1 MDEIN
6 LKWLKF
12 CVYVLFLILRTYQQ
26 RITLLWL
33 YKWIIELE
41 WNQSSFYRKTN
52 TDFDLC
58 VVSWGVRAT
67 LAVLEFIG
75 VRLCLILWMA
85 VELLP
90 QTSWERM
97 WRFLFCLI
105 NNLYLPGRE
114 IENGEGKGEPT
125 YLSSLVIVKMC
136 FQFLLGN
143 FFSCFSFM
151 CLIFLEN
158 FLYFYFKILN

>member
-1 MDEIN
+1 MVKVLCICVCFNFEN
-6 LKWLKF
+6 LSAKDNIAVAIYMNHRVGMK
-12 CVYVLFLILRTYQQ
+12 
-26 RITLLWL
+26 
-33 YKWIIELE
+33 
-41 WNQSSFYRKTN
+41 SSFYRKTN

-58 VVSWGVRAT
+58 VVSWGVRAI

-125 YLSSLVIVKMC
+125 YLSSLVIVKMR

-143 FFSCFSFM
+143 FLSRFSFM